1 MSGKVLIVDDNPDIL
16 ALLRANLQAAGFDTD
31 EALNGEE
38 ALRRMEENPP
48 DVVLLDLMMPVLD
61 GWGVLEALKDRPDR
75 PPIIVVTAAHSAD
88 GVDRANRLGVYA
100 YVTKPFRMAELVD
113 LVRSI
118 GRPRRRGRQASKALR
133 PARTA
138 QT

>member
-75 PPIIVVTAAHSAD
+75 PAIIVVTAAHSAD
-88 GVDRANRLGVYA
+88 GFDRANRLGVAA
-100 YVTKPFRMAELVD
+100 YVTKPFNLAGLVD
-113 LVRSI
+113 LVHSI
-118 GRPRRRGRQASKALR
+118 GRRRGRAQGAPKAAR

>member
-61 GWGVLEALKDRPDR
+61 GWGVLEALKDRSDR
-75 PPIIVVTAAHSAD
+75 PPIIVVTAAQSAD
-88 GVDRANRLGVYA
+88 GVDRANRLGVTA
-100 YVTKPFRMAELVD
+100 YVTKPFNMAGLVD
-113 LVRSI
+113 LVHSV
-118 GRPRRRGRQASKALR
+118 GPSRGRVRRASKALR
-133 PARTA
+133 PARSG